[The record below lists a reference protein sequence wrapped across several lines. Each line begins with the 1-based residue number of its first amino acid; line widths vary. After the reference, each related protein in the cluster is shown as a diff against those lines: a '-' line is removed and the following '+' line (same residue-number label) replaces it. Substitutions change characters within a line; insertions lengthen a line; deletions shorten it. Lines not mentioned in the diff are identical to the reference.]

1 MLAYSTMET
10 GEHNIRAAKTQ
21 NCRTEHLWQQ
31 ALGTLRFLVFAAL
44 SFALPLN
51 ANAETLRAA
60 GGGNIV
66 ALLHPFSSL
75 PQGVINPHAMIHD
88 MLFYVSTDGTLEPG
102 LALSAEPTSDTTWR
116 INLRPNVLYSNGRAF
131 TADAVVKTIEYLK
144 SDAATRYVIS
154 AETRSIKSVR
164 AIDDVTVEVETYV
177 PDVLLPRR
185 FGTILMPEPWLYEEL
200 GPDAF
205 SHAPIGT
212 GSYVVE
218 DWRLDAQRPLLRG
231 NPGSWRPPVEIDTV
245 DIRIVK
251 DAPTQVQALMSGLI
265 DVGYNFGVV
274 EIDALREQGFRI
286 ITKPGGQVISLALA
300 NRDPDSPF
308 ADQRV
313 RQALNYAVDKQAIAD
328 IIMMGTTTPAGQPG
342 LPGMTGYNPN
352 IAPYPH
358 NPERARALLADAG
371 YGSGLSFRAE
381 VLITGVLEAPTM
393 YQKVAQDLAAVGV
406 SMELKPLQ
414 GQQWIRKY
422 FTGDWGQ
429 ADAISATWNAA
440 SYWDVIRAIE
450 IFSCKK
456 TGAFFCAPD
465 LMPAINASHGMFDP
479 EERSLTLQGLS
490 QNMHDLAPSL
500 FLVHI
505 VDVIAASD
513 KFGELPFRHKQLA
526 VDKLRLAH

>member
-1 MLAYSTMET
+1 MVRERS
-10 GEHNIRAAKTQ
+10 RQ
-21 NCRTEHLWQQ
+21 NCRIQRSRQQ
-31 ALGTLRFLVFAAL
+31 GWNIDRLLQSVRRLATVVISGLFLIQPAHG
-44 SFALPLN
+44 
-51 ANAETLRAA
+51 ETLRAA

-88 MLFYVSTDGTLEPG
+88 MLFYVSIDGTLEQG
-102 LALSAEPTSDTTWR
+102 LALRAEPTSDTTWR
-116 INLRPNVLYSNGRAF
+116 INLRPNVRYSNGRPF
-131 TADAVVKTIEYLK
+131 TAAAVVKTIEYLK
-144 SDAATRYVIS
+144 SEAAGRYVIS

-164 AIDDVTVEVETYV
+164 AVDDLTLEIETFV

-205 SHAPIGT
+205 SQAPIGT

-218 DWRLDAQRPLLRG
+218 DWRLESQRPYLVA
-231 NPGSWRPPVEIDTV
+231 NPDSWRAPVEFDVV

-251 DAPTQVQALMSGLI
+251 DAPSQVQALMSGLI

-274 EIDALREQGFRI
+274 EIDALKAQDFRI
-286 ITKPGGQVISLALA
+286 VTKPGGQVISLALA
-300 NRDPDSPF
+300 NRDPESPF

-328 IIMMGTTTPAGQPG
+328 IIMMGTTEPAGQPG
-342 LPGMTGYNPN
+342 LPGMTGYNPD
-352 IAPYPH
+352 IRPYPYD
-358 NPERARALLADAG
+358 PERARVLLAEAG
-371 YGSGLSFRAE
+371 YESGLEFRAE

-406 SMELKPLQ
+406 AMELNPLQ
-414 GQQWIRKY
+414 GQEWIRKY
-422 FTGDWGQ
+422 FTGDWGK

-465 LMPAINASHGMFDP
+465 LMPTIDATHGMFDAD
-479 EERSLTLQGLS
+479 ERSRTLQDLS
-490 QNMHDLAPSL
+490 QSMHDLAPSL
-500 FLVHI
+500 FLVRI
-505 VDVIAASD
+505 VDVIAASNRL
-513 KFGELPFRHKQLA
+513 GELPFRHKQLA
-526 VDKLRLAH
+526 VDKLRLAR

>member
-1 MLAYSTMET
+1 VLAYSTMET

-251 DAPTQVQALMSGLI
+251 DAPNQVQALMSGLI

-342 LPGMTGYNPN
+342 LPGMTGYN
-352 IAPYPH
+352 
-358 NPERARALLADAG
+358 
-371 YGSGLSFRAE
+371 
-381 VLITGVLEAPTM
+381 
-393 YQKVAQDLAAVGV
+393 KVAQDLAAVSV